1 MPSRIVSEYI
11 ATDHKAMMIEWEVYD
26 REILLIDCGID
37 RD

>member
-1 MPSRIVSEYI
+1 MPSRIVFEYI
-11 ATDHKAMMIEWEVYD
+11 AADHKAMMIEWEAYD